1 MAKGDHIYVHRSG
14 FTHHGIDCGDDSVI
28 HYGKRG
34 GVRICHISKND
45 FASGNE
51 IHVKEYGKCYSD
63 DAVVRRAESRLGE
76 KGYDLFSNNCEHFAY
91 WCKTGKYK
99 SEQVGQVQG
108 GVAGLV
114 QGAVIGTGTKIATEA
129 ATKIATEAA
138 IKAAIKSADPIS
150 KVLINVGLKQAPA
163 VAGKATAVAGKAA
176 AGIVGVGGI
185 ASGLAA
191 DFIVGYWLEDDEALP
206 EREREARKNGR
217 MAGQFAST
225 IGGFGGGI
233 AAVAVGGSAAVAAA
247 VAAPAVLGIAIGLGV
262 YHLLKDE

>member
-1 MAKGDHIYVHRSG
+1 MAKGDHIYIQHIG
-14 FTHHGIDCGDDSVI
+14 FTHHGIDCGDGSVI

-34 GVRICHISKND
+34 GEKICRISKND
-45 FASGNE
+45 FASGNK

-63 DAVVRRAESRLGE
+63 DTVVRRAESRLGE

-91 WCKTGKYK
+91 WCKTGKDK

-108 GVAGLV
+108 GVTGLV
-114 QGAVIGTGTKIATEA
+114 QGAVIGTGTKVATTIAT
-129 ATKIATEAA
+129 
-138 IKAAIKSADPIS
+138 KAAIQSANPIS

-163 VAGKATAVAGKAA
+163 VAGKAA
-176 AGIVGVGGI
+176 AGIAGVGGI

-191 DFIVGYWLEDDEALP
+191 DFIVGKVLEDDEALSTD
-206 EREREARKNGR
+206 EREARKYGR
-217 MAGQFAST
+217 IAGQFAST
-225 IGGFGGGI
+225 IGGVGGGI
-233 AAVAVGGSAAVAAA
+233 AAVAVGGSTAVAAA

>member
-1 MAKGDHIYVHRSG
+1 MAKGDHIYIQHIG
-14 FTHHGIDCGDDSVI
+14 FTHHGIDCGDGSVI

-34 GVRICHISKND
+34 GEKICRISKND
-45 FASGNE
+45 FASGNK

-63 DAVVRRAESRLGE
+63 DTVVRRAESRLGE

-91 WCKTGKYK
+91 WCKTGKDK

-108 GVAGLV
+108 GVTGLV
-114 QGAVIGTGTKIATEA
+114 QGAVIGTGTKVATTIAT
-129 ATKIATEAA
+129 
-138 IKAAIKSADPIS
+138 KAAIQSANPIS

-163 VAGKATAVAGKAA
+163 VAGKAA
-176 AGIVGVGGI
+176 AGIAGVGGI

-191 DFIVGYWLEDDEALP
+191 DFIVGKVLEDDEALP
-206 EREREARKNGR
+206 TDEREARKYGR
-217 MAGQFAST
+217 IAGQFAST
-225 IGGFGGGI
+225 IGGVGGGI